1 MSGGSHSYD
10 VVVVGSSNLD
20 LVATGGSDCHGM
32 AKGQPL
38 IGRVK
43 LPYPQVEA
51 LRSRRSRHGS

>member
-1 MSGGSHSYD
+1 
-10 VVVVGSSNLD
+10 

-51 LRSRRSRHGS
+51 LRARRSSKAS